1 MFPQRKLM
9 VNQNLTEYS
18 GDTDV
23 VKLSVIYLKYFKL
36 INRTLFCKSFLYIVS

>member
-18 GDTDV
+18 GDIDV
-23 VKLSVIYLKYFKL
+23 AKLSVIYLKYL
-36 INRTLFCKSFLYIVS
+36 SL